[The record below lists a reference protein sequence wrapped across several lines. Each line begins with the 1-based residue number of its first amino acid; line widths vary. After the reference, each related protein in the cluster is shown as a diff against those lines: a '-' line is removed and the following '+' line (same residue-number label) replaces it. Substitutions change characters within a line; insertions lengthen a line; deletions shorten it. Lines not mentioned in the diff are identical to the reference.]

1 MVECRNDYTRYS
13 EKCDK
18 MEAKMEQT
26 VNDSKYWLEK
36 YTKAYKDN
44 DKTIAQ
50 YRSEFEGRLDTL
62 MLQLDRRV
70 TNDDIR
76 KNFKALNDMLF
87 IKFRQLE
94 DVKTGLRDMMA
105 Y

>member
-1 MVECRNDYTRYS
+1 MDQVI
-13 EKCDK
+13 
-18 MEAKMEQT
+18 
-26 VNDSKYWLEK
+26 NDSKYWLEK

-50 YRSEFEGRLDTL
+50 YRQEFNGRFETVLY
-62 MLQLDRRV
+62 QLNRRV
-70 TNDDIR
+70 TVDDIR
-76 KNFKALNDMLF
+76 KNFEKLNKMVF
-87 IKFRQLE
+87 VKFKQVE